1 MGVHGV
7 KVVLIDDERLA
18 LNYLEK
24 MLQGNE
30 ELEIVKMYSDPIQ
43 AIEEIQQIKPEMV
56 FLDVEMPVMTGIEA
70 AEQILTLLP
79 DVHIVFVTAYEG
91 YAIKAFELNALDY
104 VLKPARRERLQKTLM
119 RIQKEKAEM
128 VKESSPVPYRKIC
141 CFRSLHLESSERGT
155 ETFRW
160 RTTKAQEL
168 FAYLI
173 HRRGQPVRKD
183 VLLDLF
189 WTDVEWKK
197 GYAHLYTTVY
207 QIRKTLDKLGVELK
221 LTNCED
227 GYLLEMNDVSLDVED
242 WEKRLRQAPPIT
254 KETIQEH
261 LNLVDLYRGDYLA
274 EYDYLWAESERQ
286 RLRADWYHHAA
297 QVAKFLVETNELA
310 KAMAVYLRMQQIAP
324 HQEELFFYMMK
335 LYDAVGDRE
344 AVEGQYV
351 RLTQMLR
358 EEVET
363 TPQEVVQNWYK
374 QWKNNR

>member
-261 LNLVDLYRGDYLA
+261 LNLVELYRGDYLA

-297 QVAKFLVETNELA
+297 QVAKFLVETNEFA

>member
-1 MGVHGV
+1 M

>member
-1 MGVHGV
+1 
-7 KVVLIDDERLA
+7 
-18 LNYLEK
+18 
-24 MLQGNE
+24 
-30 ELEIVKMYSDPIQ
+30 
-43 AIEEIQQIKPEMV
+43 
-56 FLDVEMPVMTGIEA
+56 MPVMTGIEA
-70 AEQILTLLP
+70 AEQILEHLP
-79 DVHIVFVTAYEG
+79 NIHIVFVTAYEG

-104 VLKPARRERLQKTLM
+104 VLKPVRRERLQKTLM

-128 VKESSPVPYRKIC
+128 VIESSPVPYRKIC

-207 QIRKTLDKLGVELK
+207 QIRKTLDKLGVELQ

-227 GYLLEMNDVSLDVED
+227 GYLLEMNDVSLDVEE

-254 KETIQEH
+254 KETLQEH
-261 LNLVDLYRGDYLA
+261 LNLVELYQGDYLA

-286 RLRADWYHHAA
+286 RLRADWYHHAS
-297 QVAKFLVETNELA
+297 QVGSFLVETNEYA
-310 KAMAVYLRMQQIAP
+310 KAMAVYLRMQQITP
-324 HQEELFFYMMK
+324 HHEELFFCMMK
-335 LYDAVGDRE
+335 LFDAIGDRE
-344 AVEGQYV
+344 AVEGQYS

-358 EEVET
+358 EELET
-363 TPQEVVQNWYK
+363 SPQENVQKWYE
-374 QWKNNR
+374 QWKNSR

>member
-261 LNLVDLYRGDYLA
+261 LNLVELYRGDYLA

>member
-1 MGVHGV
+1 M

-30 ELEIVKMYSDPIQ
+30 ELEIVKMFSDPIQ

-119 RIQKEKAEM
+119 RIRKEKAEM

-141 CFRSLHLESSERGT
+141 CFRSLHLESSEHGT

-183 VLLDLF
+183 VLLDLL

-207 QIRKTLDKLGVELK
+207 QIRKTLNKLGVELK

-227 GYLLEMNDVSLDVED
+227 GYLLEMNDVSLDVEE

-261 LNLVDLYRGDYLA
+261 LNLVELYRGDYLA

-297 QVAKFLVETNELA
+297 QVGKFLVETNEFA
-310 KAMAVYLRMQQIAP
+310 KAMAVYLRMQQIVP

-358 EEVET
+358 EELET
-363 TPQEVVQNWYK
+363 TPQEDVQNWYK
-374 QWKNNR
+374 QWKNKR